1 MVSILLDYSNLTPS
15 KLNELKDTYM
25 STMEKLNNKT
35 CETPN
40 AELTWDN
47 IFGDSIKFNDTFV
60 EKAFFNMKDFHMDE
74 TIRELCSDLSSEM
87 TKFDIEQSMRKDVYE
102 KFKFWYEYIYKVER
116 ISYDESCLE
125 ERTAIIEDANR
136 NYKMMG
142 LDLEDDKY
150 NRVKEIKKELT
161 ELCNDFSLNLSNE
174 NAKFEFTKEEL
185 VGLPEDFI
193 EKRLVKNEANLGV
206 DNKVMVTLKYPDVI
220 PIMDYCKNR
229 DTRKKISIEFKRR
242 CINENTELSE
252 KAFKLRKEL
261 ATIFGFENYSD
272 YRLQNKMAKTT
283 ETVNTF
289 LTDLVE
295 KMKPKLKDDLKSL
308 LELAGND
315 AIDKLEAYDIAYYSR
330 IYTDSKSGLSKEDL
344 KKYFPV
350 EKVVSGTL
358 EIYQKLLGLKFQ
370 EVSNMKSTFWHDSV
384 KLYEVKNKQ
393 NDEVKGYF
401 YLDLFPRDGK
411 YGHAACFNFIDKSE
425 HTLPVAAMACNFPK
439 DYLYFDDVETFF
451 HEFGHVMHHIS
462 SRSKYSDTS
471 SFSCEM
477 DFVETPSQMFEEW
490 CYQTEPLKM
499 MSEGLTNEM
508 IEQINKKRNMLSG
521 WHYSRQLTFSITDME
536 IHSNSFICDAKKVYD
551 KNVKEICQ
559 MDLLE
564 NTNEMASFGHLM
576 GGYESGYY
584 GYLWSL
590 VYAKDLFSMFK
601 GKELD
606 EELGMKLREEV
617 LSYGSIRDSSVS
629 IRKFLGREPSSE
641 YFFMSL
647 LE

>member
-1 MVSILLDYSNLTPS
+1 MVSLINVLLDYSNITPS
-15 KLNELKDTYM
+15 KLNEIKETYM
-25 STMEKLNNKT
+25 STNEKINNKI

-40 AELTWDN
+40 EELTWDN
-47 IFGDSIKFNDTFV
+47 IFGEAIKFNDTFV
-60 EKAFFNMKDFHMDE
+60 EKAFLNMKDFHTDE
-74 TIRELCSDLSSEM
+74 AIRELCSDLSSEIS
-87 TKFDIEQSMRKDVYE
+87 KFDIEQSMRKDVYQ
-102 KFKFWYEYIYKVER
+102 KFKFWYENIYDKSCILLEER
-116 ISYDESCLE
+116 IS
-125 ERTAIIEDANR
+125 IIEDTNK
-136 NYKMMG
+136 NYKIMG
-142 LDLEDDKY
+142 LDLEDEKY

-161 ELCNDFSLNLSNE
+161 ELCNNFSLNLANE
-174 NAKFEFTKEEL
+174 NIKIELNEEDL
-185 VGLPEDFI
+185 IGLSEHFI
-193 EKRLVKNEANLGV
+193 DSRLNN
-206 DNKVMVTLKYPDVI
+206 NKVIVTLKYPDVV

-229 DTRKKISIEFKRR
+229 DTRKKISIEFRRR
-242 CINENTELSE
+242 CINENTSISE
-252 KAFKLRKEL
+252 QAFKLRKEL
-261 ATIFGFENYSD
+261 ASIFGFENFSD
-272 YRLQNKMAKTT
+272 YKLQNKMAKTT
-283 ETVNTF
+283 ETVNVF

-295 KMKPKLKDDLKSL
+295 KMKPKLKDDLKCL
-308 LELAGND
+308 LDLANND
-315 AIDKLEAYDIAYYSR
+315 SIDKLEAYDIAYYSR
-330 IYTDSKSGLSKEDL
+330 IYTDSKSGLNKEDL
-344 KKYFPV
+344 KKCFPV
-350 EKVVSGTL
+350 EKVIYGTL

-370 EVSNMKSTFWHDSV
+370 KVSSVTTTFWHDSV
-384 KLYEVKNKQ
+384 ILYQVNNKE
-393 NDEVKGYF
+393 NDEIKGYF
-401 YLDLFPRDGK
+401 YLDLYPREGK

-439 DYLYFDDVETFF
+439 DCLNFDDVETFF

-462 SRSKYSDTS
+462 SRSKYSDTA

-490 CYQTEPLKM
+490 CYQSEPLKM
-499 MSEGLTNEM
+499 MSEGLTDEM
-508 IEQINKKRNMLSG
+508 IEQINKKRNMLNG

-536 IHSNSFICDAKKVYD
+536 IHSKSFTCDAKNIYD

-559 MDLLE
+559 IDLLE

-617 LSYGSIRDSSVS
+617 LSYGGIRESSIS
-629 IRKFLGREPSSE
+629 IRKFLEREPSSE
-641 YFFMSL
+641 SFFMSL